1 MIDLKWKTM
10 IPGETVQSM
19 LPQDIPWWLADH
31 FVFFSVLYL
40 VLLSLGIGVGIVVF
54 QSISD
59 TLAEKKKLAE

>member
-19 LPQDIPWWLADH
+19 LPQDIPWWMADH

-40 VLLSLGIGVGIVVF
+40 VLATIGIGVGAVVF

-59 TLAEKKKLAE
+59 TMAENRKLAE

>member
-1 MIDLKWKTM
+1 MIDLKLKTM

-19 LPQDIPWWLADH
+19 LPQDVPWWLADH

-40 VLLSLGIGVGIVVF
+40 VLLTIGIGVGAVVF

>member
-1 MIDLKWKTM
+1 M

-19 LPQDIPWWLADH
+19 LPQDIPWWMADH

-40 VLLSLGIGVGIVVF
+40 VLATIGIGVGAVVF

-59 TLAEKKKLAE
+59 TMAENRKLAE